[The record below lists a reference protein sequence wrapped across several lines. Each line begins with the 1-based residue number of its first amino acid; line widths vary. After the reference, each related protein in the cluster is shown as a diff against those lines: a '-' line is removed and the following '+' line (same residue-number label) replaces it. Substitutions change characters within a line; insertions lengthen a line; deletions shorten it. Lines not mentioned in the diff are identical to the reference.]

1 MTQVASYGRD
11 DSNPHSNSEDILIFL
26 ENALIVQSDRTI
38 LLEVHFPNAEAALVC
53 DRSHSHKLRSTQRP
67 LQRKPMSEQVR
78 YITNEQ
84 GERVGVLLDLEA
96 YNRLT
101 NPLVLDEECLIGLSR
116 DELQALADSMLA
128 PTAQNQLDDM
138 LIRNAESQLSADE
151 VANLDRL
158 LAQVDQLTI
167 LKTRARYTL
176 HCLET
181 LATVA

>member
-1 MTQVASYGRD
+1 
-11 DSNPHSNSEDILIFL
+11 
-26 ENALIVQSDRTI
+26 
-38 LLEVHFPNAEAALVC
+38 
-53 DRSHSHKLRSTQRP
+53 
-67 LQRKPMSEQVR
+67 MSEQVR

-96 YNRLT
+96 YHRLA
-101 NPLVLDEECLIGLSR
+101 NPFALDEECLIGLSR
-116 DELQALADSMLA
+116 EELQALADSLLA
-128 PTAQNQLDDM
+128 PAAQNQLNDM
-138 LIRNAESQLSADE
+138 LARNAESQLSADE

>member
-1 MTQVASYGRD
+1 
-11 DSNPHSNSEDILIFL
+11 
-26 ENALIVQSDRTI
+26 
-38 LLEVHFPNAEAALVC
+38 
-53 DRSHSHKLRSTQRP
+53 
-67 LQRKPMSEQVR
+67 MSEQVR

-96 YNRLT
+96 YNRLA
-101 NPLVLDEECLIGLSR
+101 NPLALDDECLIGLSQ
-116 DELQALADSMLA
+116 DELQALADSKLA
-128 PTAQNQLDDM
+128 PAAQNQLND
-138 LIRNAESQLSADE
+138 LLVQNAESQLCADE